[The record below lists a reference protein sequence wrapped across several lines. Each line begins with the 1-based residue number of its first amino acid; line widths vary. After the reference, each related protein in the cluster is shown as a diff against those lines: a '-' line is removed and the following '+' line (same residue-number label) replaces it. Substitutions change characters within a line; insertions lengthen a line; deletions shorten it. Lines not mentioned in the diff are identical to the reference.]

1 MRQMVMK
8 KVRPLVLTTL
18 VVLFSLGAAP
28 LAKAQVEIYIRPDVV
43 YALPGDVVTLTVA
56 IVNNDNQ
63 PYRCELRAAV
73 YTPTGHVIR
82 YPDKHFPL
90 RPNQTLSHDV
100 TRYIPHCAPQ
110 GEYILVL
117 ELYDQGT
124 GRLLDDAEAHIYV
137 RVP

>member
-1 MRQMVMK
+1 MTKGR
-8 KVRPLVLTTL
+8 LLLLGCLAALLT
-18 VVLFSLGAAP
+18 VGAAAV
-28 LAKAQVEIYIRPDVV
+28 AKANVEIYIRPDVV

-73 YTPTGHVIR
+73 YTPTGHIIR

-90 RPNQTLSHDV
+90 RPNQTLNHDV

>member
-1 MRQMVMK
+1 MTKGR
-8 KVRPLVLTTL
+8 LLLLGCLAALLT
-18 VVLFSLGAAP
+18 VGATTV
-28 LAKAQVEIYIRPDVV
+28 AKANVEIYVRPDVV